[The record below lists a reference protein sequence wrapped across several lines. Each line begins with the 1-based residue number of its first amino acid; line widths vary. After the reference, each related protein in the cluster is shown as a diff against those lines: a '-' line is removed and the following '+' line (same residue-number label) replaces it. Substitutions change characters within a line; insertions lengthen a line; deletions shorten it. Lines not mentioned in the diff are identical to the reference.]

1 MKLSEILRAGKV
13 VSNVPFLI
21 LDWKHTQGLK
31 THEIKDLQNKQLRAI
46 IKHSYDH
53 VPYYHSLFK
62 KSNLTPEDI
71 KTSDDLKKVPI
82 TKKTDIRGLPIQD
95 ITADNFIL
103 TNCEKRFTSGSS
115 GIPLTCYRD
124 GKNFLKRCFDE
135 YLFHNSHGANF
146 RDKRVLMG
154 GIVPLPPN
162 ILQRF
167 GLLKTKEVSP
177 LNRPSEQLRVIKD
190 HGAKILLTNP
200 SSALA
205 ISKEAKET
213 ELKGIELSLIFTV
226 GERLDHSTRCFIEE
240 AFNAKVIDQYGATE
254 VGKISREC
262 AEHSYHIHHD
272 VLVQSTK
279 ESETLAVGEEGEI
292 TVTNLVNFVQPSIRY
307 DLEDSGVVLDDEC
320 SCDLRYPLMKLTSGR
335 AIDVI
340 NLPSGRSIS
349 ALEVNDFLSIR
360 PTELRQYQVIQ
371 ETLDKLTVKVVKG
384 MDFKHNTILEIEDT
398 YKKILGPEMQVN
410 VILVEEIPREKSGK
424 FKLFKNNYIAKK

>member
-1 MKLSEILRAGKV
+1 MRSAGKV
-13 VSNVPFLI
+13 VSHTPFLI
-21 LDWKHTQGLK
+21 LDWKNTQRLK

-53 VPYYHSLFK
+53 VPYYHALFK
-62 KSNLTPEDI
+62 KSNLTSEDI

-95 ITADNFIL
+95 ITADNFNLI
-103 TNCEKRFTSGSS
+103 NCEKRFTSGSS

-146 RDKRVLMG
+146 RDNRVLMG

-162 ILQRF
+162 VLQRF
-167 GLLKTKEVSP
+167 GFLMTKEVSP
-177 LNRPSEQLRVIKD
+177 LKPPSEQLKVIKD
-190 HGAKILLTNP
+190 AEAKILLTNP

-213 ELKGIELSLIFTV
+213 DLKGLELSLIFTV
-226 GERLDHSTRCFIEE
+226 GERLDHNTRRFIEE
-240 AFNAKVIDQYGATE
+240 AFNARVIDQYGATE

-262 AEHSYHIHHD
+262 IEHTYHIHHN

-279 ESETLAVGEEGEI
+279 DGETLAPGEEGEI
-292 TVTNLVNFVQPSIRY
+292 TVTNLVNFVQPFIRY
-307 DLEDSGVVLDDEC
+307 NLEDSGVILAGEC
-320 SCDLRYPLMKLTSGR
+320 SCDLRYPLMRLTSGR

-340 NLPSGRSIS
+340 NLPCGHSIS
-349 ALEVNDFLSIR
+349 ALEVNDFLSLRSI
-360 PTELRQYQVIQ
+360 ELRQYQVIQ
-371 ETLDKLTVKVVKG
+371 ETLDRLTVKVVKG
-384 MDFKHNTILEIEDT
+384 KGFKDSTILEIEET
-398 YKKILGPEMQVN
+398 YRKNLGPEIQIN
-410 VILVEEIPREKSGK
+410 VIIVDDIPREKSGK
-424 FKLFKNNYIAKK
+424 FKLFKNNYITKNN